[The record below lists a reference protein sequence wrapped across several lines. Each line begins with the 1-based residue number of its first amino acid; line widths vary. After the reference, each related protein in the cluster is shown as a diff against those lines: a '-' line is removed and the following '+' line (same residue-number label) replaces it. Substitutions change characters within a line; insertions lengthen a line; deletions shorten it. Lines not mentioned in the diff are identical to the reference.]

1 MPTPTE
7 TWQDRRGMFQRG
19 KDVHQ
24 PGRKLSNQF
33 GDPLAGRRTSIGSTG
48 SGVGLE
54 KTDSIE
60 EPGAQ
65 RRRVSYACVHLSW
78 CYCVALSGDRLE
90 RDACSCSCRRCR
102 CRFAFALK
110 FKVVAL
116 PPTPAQTNPRSF
128 HTVLSSQPL
137 PLRKPR
143 HPQARQPRLH
153 RAPRQL
159 HRDGGK
165 LAGPRLGLVQQ
176 DFQGDGETRQHQQQ
190 RGGHGERWQDDESCG
205 TEEGG
210 GEEGGYGV
218 V

>member
-65 RRRVSYACVHLSW
+65 RRRVSYAYHRWW
-78 CYCVALSGDRLE
+78 CCVALETSTRSKETRGFVVVVISLLLQ
-90 RDACSCSCRRCR
+90 SCDPSY
-102 CRFAFALK
+102 
-110 FKVVAL
+110 
-116 PPTPAQTNPRSF
+116 
-128 HTVLSSQPL
+128 
-137 PLRKPR
+137 R
-143 HPQARQPRLH
+143 HPQHRQ
-153 RAPRQL
+153 
-159 HRDGGK
+159 
-165 LAGPRLGLVQQ
+165 
-176 DFQGDGETRQHQQQ
+176 FT
-190 RGGHGERWQDDESCG
+190 
-205 TEEGG
+205 
-210 GEEGGYGV
+210 
-218 V
+218 